1 MNTPLTKKH
10 LAEMLGVF
18 YYAQNKGGNMSN
30 VKKRKYVFLSNWE
43 GQELKCACLFNNPLC
58 VNHKKCEEIELT
70 LSPYED
76 LEQCMRERRYT
87 RAKGGA
93 IKQK

>member
-1 MNTPLTKKH
+1 
-10 LAEMLGVF
+10 
-18 YYAQNKGGNMSN
+18 MSN
-30 VKKRKYVFLSNWE
+30 VKKRKCVFLSNWE

-70 LSPYED
+70 LSTYED
-76 LEQCMRERRYT
+76 LEQYMRERRYT

>member
-1 MNTPLTKKH
+1 MPLIKKH

-18 YYAQNKGGNMSN
+18 YQAQNKGGNMSN
-30 VKKRKYVFLSNWE
+30 VKKRKCVFLSNWE

-76 LEQCMRERRYT
+76 LEQYMRERRYT

>member
-1 MNTPLTKKH
+1 MPLIKKH

-30 VKKRKYVFLSNWE
+30 VKKRKCVFLSNWE

-58 VNHKKCEEIELT
+58 VNHKKCEEIE
-70 LSPYED
+70 
-76 LEQCMRERRYT
+76 QCMRERRYT
-87 RAKGGA
+87 RAKGGV